1 MPARELPKE
10 RLSTSEPVVMK
21 AALREAVPAGKHIPM
36 CDEEKNRIV
45 ATQRAPAGLVA
56 DLLMPAETEL
66 AAFYT
71 AVVRRYGPEEA
82 RRAAYDWI
90 EEMETMNW
98 PSDAAALNWRHVS
111 IAAANCLSSR
121 VIGSSQNS

>member
-1 MPARELPKE
+1 
-10 RLSTSEPVVMK
+10 
-21 AALREAVPAGKHIPM
+21 M

-45 ATQRAPAGLVA
+45 AAQRAPARSVA
-56 DLLMPAETEL
+56 ALLMTAEAEL
-66 AAFYT
+66 AAFYM

-98 PSDAAALNWRHVS
+98 PSDAAGLNWRHVS

-121 VIGSSQNS
+121 LIESSPNS

>member
-1 MPARELPKE
+1 
-10 RLSTSEPVVMK
+10 
-21 AALREAVPAGKHIPM
+21 M
-36 CDEEKNRIV
+36 CDEKKNSIV
-45 ATQRAPAGLVA
+45 ANQQAPAGPVA
-56 DLLMPAETEL
+56 ELLMTAEREL

-90 EEMETMNW
+90 EEMETMDW
-98 PSDAAALNWRHVS
+98 PLDGAVPNWRRVS

-121 VIGSSQNS
+121 VIESSQNS

>member
-1 MPARELPKE
+1 
-10 RLSTSEPVVMK
+10 MK
-21 AALREAVPAGKHIPM
+21 ATSIEAVPVRKHIPM

-45 ATQRAPAGLVA
+45 PTRRAPAGFVA
-56 DLLMPAETEL
+56 DLLMTAETEL

-82 RRAAYDWI
+82 MRAAYDWI

-98 PSDAAALNWRHVS
+98 PSNAAGLNWRHVS

-121 VIGSSQNS
+121 VIESSQNF